1 VHRYAS
7 EYFRL
12 PTNHIAVI
20 KDAVA
25 FVDEAGKVDTERSKY
40 DYIIHDV
47 FTGGAE
53 PAALFTLEFLKGSS
67 LLLKA
72 DGVIAI
78 VSRHFTARAD
88 TGTLIFGRTTLATC
102 CFHPPRS
109 LSTPLDLSSPVAGCS
124 VKKLY
129 LTRRIQPKTS
139 PIWSCSAERQKGRS
153 CFGPLLRQ
161 ISWVVERADVTCCQS
176 MRSKMATSIALIRW
190 KSQKF

>member
-12 PTNHIAVI
+12 PTNHTAVI

-40 DYIIHDV
+40 DYVIHDV

-53 PAALFTLEFLKGSS
+53 PAALFTQEFLEGLS
-67 LLLKA
+67 LLLKP

-78 VSRHFTARAD
+78 VSQHFTARAFLE
-88 TGTLIFGRTTLATC
+88 TLIFGRTTLATC

-124 VKKLY
+124 VKKLC
-129 LTRRIQPKTS
+129 L
-139 PIWSCSAERQKGRS
+139 
-153 CFGPLLRQ
+153 
-161 ISWVVERADVTCCQS
+161 
-176 MRSKMATSIALIRW
+176 MRKV
-190 KSQKF
+190 